1 MGKVLDLALHPL
13 ELRAALKLKF
23 IRQPLFSTN
32 DTRATPQ
39 LERCYELLNLTSRSF
54 AAVIME
60 LHPELRN
67 VIMVFYLILRAL
79 DTVED
84 DMTIDPQLKVKVLR
98 EFDSKLDTT
107 DWSFDGNDLKEKDRV
122 VLTEFPC
129 ILGEYHKLKPEYQ
142 KVIKRITGLMG
153 NGMADYILDENF
165 NLNGVQT
172 VTDYDK
178 YCHYVAGL
186 VGDGLTELI
195 VLAGFGSDDLYH
207 GKNSFQLYE
216 SMGLFLQKTNIIRD
230 YAEDLDDGRSFWPK
244 EIWSEYAT
252 KLTDF
257 RDPKNTQKGVDCIN
271 HLVLNALTHVIDVL
285 TYLSS
290 IHEQSSFQFCAI
302 PQVMAIA
309 TLAKVFNNPEVLRK
323 NVKIRKGTTCDLIL
337 NSRTLKGCVD
347 IFQYYLRDMKQR
359 LPVED
364 PNYLKF
370 NIQVAKIEQFI
381 EEMFQDNLPAGVE
394 PRETMIYL
402 KVQERLKWDTQVI
415 PRVQEEDYK
424 FNMALSVVFCVL
436 LSFYFFT
443 K

>member
-1 MGKVLDLALHPL
+1 MSKALELLVHPL
-13 ELRAALKLKF
+13 ELKAALKLKF
-23 IRQPLFSTN
+23 IRQPLFTTN
-32 DTRATPQ
+32 DTTATAG
-39 LERCYELLNLTSRSF
+39 LIRCYELLTLTSRSF

-67 VIMVFYLILRAL
+67 VIMVFYLVLRAL

-84 DMTIDPQLKVKVLR
+84 DMTIQPQLKVKTLR
-98 EFDSKLDTT
+98 EFDSKLDTD

-122 VLTEFPC
+122 VLTEFPV
-129 ILGEYHKLKPEYQ
+129 ILAEYHKLKPEYQ
-142 KVIKRITGLMG
+142 RVIKRITGLMG
-153 NGMADYILDENF
+153 NGMADYILDDNF

-172 VTDYDK
+172 IKDYDI

-195 VLAGFGSDDLYH
+195 VLAGFGSDDLYN

-230 YAEDLDDGRSFWPK
+230 YAEDLNDGRSFWPK
-244 EIWSEYAT
+244 EVWSLYAD

-257 RDPKNTQKGVDCIN
+257 KDPKNTQNGVNCIN

-285 TYLSS
+285 TFLSS
-290 IHEQSSFQFCAI
+290 VHEQSTFQFCAI
-302 PQVMAIA
+302 PQVMAVA
-309 TLAKVFNNPEVLRK
+309 TLAKVFNNPDVLKK
-323 NVKIRKGTTCDLIL
+323 NVKIRKGTTCYLIL
-337 NSRTLKGCVD
+337 NSRTLKGTIE

-359 LPVED
+359 LPVQD

-370 NIQVAKIEQFI
+370 NIQVARIEQFI
-381 EEMFQDNLPAGVE
+381 EEMYQDNLPKGVK
-394 PRETMIYL
+394 PRETLAYL
-402 KVQERLKWDTQVI
+402 KTVERSKWDEQVV
-415 PRVQEEDYK
+415 PRAQEEEYK
-424 FNMALSVVFCVL
+424 FNMALSVVLSLL

-443 K
+443 H